1 MLKRIFV
8 YPYGLWLFIFIV
20 APLLII
26 VWFSFT
32 ATAPDGSTVFTMYH
46 YARFFSPLF
55 EGQPFFER
63 IYVAVLMRSIKL
75 AVISTIVCFVLGYPL
90 AYALAKFYSHKSF
103 LLFLFLVPLWMNF
116 LLRTYAWLT
125 ILEQNGV
132 LNAFLGIFG
141 LPATDLLFTDTAV
154 VIGMVY
160 NFLPFMVL
168 PIYTVL
174 RDMDK
179 SIIEA
184 AQDLGANKVQVFT
197 RIVFPLSVPGVI
209 SGVTMVFMPGV
220 TTFVISNL
228 LGGGQFILVGNLI
241 EQQFLRVGDWH
252 FGSAMAVILMVLI
265 LFMMGLIKLF
275 DRQPK
280 DGRVAET
287 AERGALY

>member
-1 MLKRIFV
+1 M
-8 YPYGLWLFIFIV
+8 FIFII
-20 APLLII
+20 APLLIV
-26 VWFSFT
+26 VWFSVT
-32 ATAPDGSTVFTMYH
+32 ETVDGRTVFTLYH
-46 YARFFSPLF
+46 FTRFFEPSF
-55 EGQPFFER
+55 DGQPFFQR
-63 IYVAVLMRSIKL
+63 LYVAVLMRSVYL
-75 AVISTIVCFVLGYPL
+75 AGISTAVCFVLGYPL

-103 LLFLFLVPLWMNF
+103 LLFLFIVPLWMNF

-132 LNAFLGIFG
+132 LNMVLTFLR
-141 LPATDLLFTDTAV
+141 LPTVDILFTDTAV
-154 VIGMVY
+154 VLGMVY

-174 RDMDK
+174 RDMDA

-197 RIVFPLSVPGVI
+197 KVVFPLSIPGVI

-241 EQQFLRVGDWH
+241 EQQFLRVGDWQ
-252 FGSAMAVILMVLI
+252 FGSAMSVILIILI
-265 LFMMGLIKLF
+265 LFMMGLVKLF
-275 DRQPK
+275 DRVPANE
-280 DGRVAET
+280 DAP
-287 AERGALY
+287 ERGTLY